1 MAQTS
6 IIQNVVGGWNVSDV
20 RIANMSDSMNMYP
33 ETQGTGA
40 SATSMLRSICG
51 TSIFMKISNEYCRG
65 LFEAARGNDGFP
77 LLFAVFGT
85 KLYVIRNLE
94 GEWTIEEIYNSLTNN
109 NIPVSMCETGGE
121 GSAHPH
127 LIVVDGAN
135 VIAVDTTLNTD
146 DMKLDI
152 RSIALPYRVVQ
163 QDEEHPS
170 QRIQPTH
177 CAYAYNYLIVNDYST
192 DAFYITYQYPFER
205 TDSSGNVDYDIFMID
220 SSLET
225 EVGYKDY
232 GFITYAEWSPD
243 NITALVSNNTL
254 LYTFGPKSTQ
264 VFTYNSDVDAPWVS
278 PTNCANGIG
287 IKAEHSLAAVGD
299 YVFFLGSS
307 SIGENGVY
315 YWQGNKITKCSVP
328 DVERKIQSMK
338 NPSDAVG
345 QCWQENG
352 HLFYALTFKNDD
364 YTLVYDILENLWHR
378 RSSKDKLTNAHHYW
392 RPQFALLHDGKLL
405 FGTEDGY
412 IVYLD
417 KEKFDEYDGRPMI
430 RMRRSGCMMNNYQ
443 DFVVDGIKLICNTGD
458 FNNANLVPQ
467 IMMRHT
473 DNGGYWSNQEIGL
486 LGKQGEYGTECEW
499 FNLGLHNIMTVE
511 VSCSD
516 PVNFAIMGGKIQYS
530 LIDSF

>member
-6 IIQNVVGGWNVSDV
+6 IIQNITGGWSVSDV
-20 RIANMSDSMNMYP
+20 RIANMSDSVNLYP

-51 TSIFMKISNEYCRG
+51 TSTLLDFGNSPCRG
-65 LFEAARGNDGFP
+65 VFEADRGNDGFP

-85 KLYVIRNLE
+85 NLYVIRNVE
-94 GEWTIEEIYNSLTNN
+94 GQWITSKIYSALTAGDD
-109 NIPVSMCETGGE
+109 PVSICQTGGE

-127 LIVVDGAN
+127 LVVVDGAN
-135 VIAVDTTLNTD
+135 VIAVDTTLNDD
-146 DMKLDI
+146 DMKKDI
-152 RSIALPYRVVQ
+152 RSISLPYRVVQ
-163 QDEEHPS
+163 EDEEKPS
-170 QRIQPTH
+170 QRIVPTH
-177 CAYAYNYLIVNDYST
+177 CAYAYNYLIVNDSTT

-205 TDSSGNVDYDIFMID
+205 TDKNGDIDYDIFMIN
-220 SSLET
+220 STLET

-243 NITALVSNNTL
+243 NITALVANNTY

-287 IKAEHSLAAVGD
+287 IKAVHSMAIVGD
-299 YVFFLGSS
+299 YLFFLGSS
-307 SIGENGVY
+307 SIGENGIY
-315 YWQGNKITKCSVP
+315 YWKGNQITKCSTP
-328 DVERKIQSMK
+328 DVERKIQSM
-338 NPSDAVG
+338 NFADDAIG

-352 HLFYALTFKNDD
+352 HLFYALSFKNDD
-364 YTLVYDILENLWHR
+364 YTLVYDILENQWHR
-378 RSSKDKLTNAHHYW
+378 RSSKDKYTNAHHYW
-392 RPQFALLHDGKLL
+392 RPQFATLHNGKLMFGTHDGK
-405 FGTEDGY
+405 

-417 KEKFDEYDGRPMI
+417 KHKFDEYDGRPMI
-430 RMRRSGCMMNNYQ
+430 RMRRSGAMMNNYS
-443 DFVVDGIKLICNTGD
+443 DFIVDGLKLICNVGD
-458 FNNANLVPQ
+458 FEDTNLVPQ
-467 IMMRHT
+467 VMMRYT

-486 LGKQGEYGTECEW
+486 LGHQGQYGVECEW